1 MIISHRHKFIFI
13 AIPKTA
19 THAIRIAL
27 RPHLT
32 EEDMEQVGLFIK
44 KKFPYETLASI
55 DHGHIKCTEIE
66 PVLGKEAWKEY
77 YKFAVV
83 RNPYDRF
90 VSYCAFMN
98 KGNPDF
104 EKNPQTYMYHALL
117 NKKTHKHILFLP
129 QSEFICDKNGTVMID
144 MVGKYEQLQTFADD
158 VLDHF
163 GFAKKE
169 LEVINTSKHKPYA
182 EYYNDELKEMVYDYY
197 KNDFNN
203 FEYNRTLSEGY

>member
-1 MIISHRHKFIFI
+1 MIISHKHKFIFV

-27 RPHLT
+27 RPHL
-32 EEDMEQVGLFIK
+32 EEEYLEQVGLFIK

-66 PVLGKEAWKEY
+66 PVLGPEAWKDY

-98 KGNPDF
+98 KNNPDF

-117 NKKTHKHILFLP
+117 NKKTHKHILFTP
-129 QSEFICDKNGTVMID
+129 QSEFICDQKGKLMVD
-144 MVGKYEQLQTFADD
+144 EVGKYEHLQSFANRI
-158 VLDHF
+158 LDYF
-163 GFAKKE
+163 GFEEKE
-169 LEVINTSKHKPYA
+169 LEIINTSVHKPFA
-182 EYYNDELKEMVYDYY
+182 EYYNEELKQMVYEFY

-203 FEYNRTLSEGY
+203 YGYNSEF